1 VDIAGA
7 VEGVNVELTM
17 LSVVTVEVCTKV
29 GLSVE
34 ATVND
39 DVSVDDSM
47 EDVIM
52 TVGLDTTCDVP
63 MEVGLPSVVVVDAG
77 GAGSE
82 EGLDAVL
89 SVTV

>member
-17 LSVVTVEVCTKV
+17 LTVVTVEVCTDI

-52 TVGLDTTCDVP
+52 TVGLDITCDVS
-63 MEVGLPSVVVVDAG
+63 MEVGLPSVVVVDTG
-77 GAGSE
+77 GTGSE
-82 EGLDAVL
+82 EELDAAL